1 MDATRVRDPVHN
13 FITLGETEMKLLKTR
28 ALQRLRGIKQLALA
42 SLVYPGAIH
51 TRFDHT
57 LGVTHVAGLMATSLG
72 FAAEEIELV
81 RLAALLHDIGHGPF
95 SHVSENALDRYGDRG
110 TLLPDQKK
118 EKIHELVTAKLIQT
132 DKDIVR
138 LIGEDKATR
147 VAKLLGAG
155 EGQPALKSIV
165 SGPLDADKQDYLLRD
180 SSFCGVQYGVFD
192 IHQLHRSLTV
202 HGPTD
207 EKELM
212 IEPDGLHAVE
222 QFVLAKYY
230 LTTNVYRHRVR
241 LITDQM
247 IVRAIML
254 GIEADEIKELTRLY
268 AFDNSPAFVANYL
281 KWDDARFM
289 VGFSNHGR
297 SKTLCGQML
306 ERLQSRHLLKQVY
319 SSSIRDF
326 PAVAK
331 ETLLG
336 IGKKSNDAVRVRI
349 EKGIG
354 KLLSEVTQQS
364 VDPRFVI
371 VHGFDIKS
379 VRTTSRNDDA
389 GIMVAKSPNPV
400 EFIQESMLFR
410 SIDEGYSESTI
421 EVYAPVDWDDHTVRN
436 KLRKEVV
443 DQIRKIITNQF
454 SVPPSGGTV

>member
-1 MDATRVRDPVHN
+1 
-13 FITLGETEMKLLKTR
+13 
-28 ALQRLRGIKQLALA
+28 
-42 SLVYPGAIH
+42 
-51 TRFDHT
+51 
-57 LGVTHVAGLMATSLG
+57 
-72 FAAEEIELV
+72 
-81 RLAALLHDIGHGPF
+81 
-95 SHVSENALDRYGDRG
+95 
-110 TLLPDQKK
+110 
-118 EKIHELVTAKLIQT
+118 
-132 DKDIVR
+132 
-138 LIGEDKATR
+138 
-147 VAKLLGAG
+147 
-155 EGQPALKSIV
+155 
-165 SGPLDADKQDYLLRD
+165 
-180 SSFCGVQYGVFD
+180 
-192 IHQLHRSLTV
+192 
-202 HGPTD
+202 
-207 EKELM
+207 M

-268 AFDNSPAFVANYL
+268 AFDNSPGFVANYL

-289 VGFSNHGR
+289 VRFSNHGR
-297 SKTLCGQML
+297 FKTLCGQML

-354 KLLSEVTQQS
+354 KLLSEVTQQP
-364 VDPRFVI
+364 VDPKFVI

-400 EFIQESMLFR
+400 DFIQESMLFR

-443 DQIRKIITNQF
+443 DQIRQIITNQF

>member
-13 FITLGETEMKLLKTR
+13 FIALGETETKLLKTR
-28 ALQRLRGIKQLALA
+28 ALQRLRGIRQLALA
-42 SLVYPGAIH
+42 NLVYPGALH
-51 TRFDHT
+51 NRFDHT

-72 FAAEEIELV
+72 FAAEEVALV

-95 SHVSENALDRYGDRG
+95 SHVSENALDRYGHRHE
-110 TLLPDQKK
+110 LAPDQKK
-118 EKIHELVTAKLIQT
+118 EKIHELVTAQLIQANN
-132 DKDIVR
+132 DIVR
-138 LIGEDKATR
+138 LIGQEKAER
-147 VAKLLGAG
+147 VAKLLGPG

-180 SSFCGVQYGVFD
+180 SLFCGVQYGVFD

-202 HGPTD
+202 YGAQD

-254 GIEADEIKELTRLY
+254 GIEEDQIKELARLY
-268 AFDNSPAFVANYL
+268 AFDNSPGFIANYL
-281 KWDDARFM
+281 KWDDALFM
-289 VGFSNHGR
+289 VKFSDRGKR
-297 SKTLCGQML
+297 RTLCGNML
-306 ERLQSRHLLKQVY
+306 ERLQSRHLLKQVF
-319 SSSIRDF
+319 SSPIRDF
-326 PAVAK
+326 PAAAK

-336 IGKKSNDAVRVRI
+336 IGKKSNDKIRARI
-349 EKGIG
+349 EREIG
-354 KLLSEVTQQS
+354 TLLVHATKQQ
-364 VDPRFVI
+364 VDRRFVI

-379 VRTTSRNDDA
+379 VRTASRNDDA

-410 SIDEGYSESTI
+410 SIDEGYTESTI
-421 EVYAPVDWDDHTVRN
+421 EVYAPVDWEDHTARN
-436 KLRKEVV
+436 KLRREVA
-443 DQIRKIITNQF
+443 DQIRLAITSEF
-454 SVPPSGGTV
+454 STPHSGG